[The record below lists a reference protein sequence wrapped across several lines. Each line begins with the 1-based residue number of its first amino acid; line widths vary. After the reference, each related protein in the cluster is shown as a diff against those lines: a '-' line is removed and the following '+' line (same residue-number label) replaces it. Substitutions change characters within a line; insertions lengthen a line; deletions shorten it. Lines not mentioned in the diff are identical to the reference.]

1 MSDSNIKSELP
12 TILLDYSKQIVL
24 GMQYLSS
31 KAFVHRD
38 LAARNVLITKERIC
52 KVRSLDNL
60 NTLKYSD
67 LFIQIADFGLSRDLA
82 EGNYYVSHGG
92 MVPIKWTAPEAVLFM
107 KYSTASDVWSYGCLL
122 YEIWS
127 LGRNPFE
134 GLTNIEVIIY
144 WCKHAC
150 GCWVRNCIQTVC
162 LPLKALQ
169 KVNTGYRL
177 PPPSGCPLLIYQMMI
192 KCW

>member
-1 MSDSNIKSELP
+1 MSDSNIKSELH

-60 NTLKYSD
+60 NALKYSD

-127 LGRNPFE
+127 LGHNPFE
-134 GLTNIEVIIY
+134 GLTNNEVII
-144 WCKHAC
+144 
-150 GCWVRNCIQTVC
+150 
-162 LPLKALQ
+162 
-169 KVNTGYRL
+169 
-177 PPPSGCPLLIYQMMI
+177 
-192 KCW
+192 